1 MRKIKRFKIRK
12 VVYKKLALLILVTV
26 TLASCGAGRS
36 SVSNKASTNLQDEVI
51 QYGRKYIGKPYR
63 YASRGPNSFDC
74 SGYTSFVF
82 KKFGFNLSP
91 SSSGQDEQV
100 PTIRRKE
107 ELKKGDLV
115 FFEGR
120 SRNGR
125 VGHVGIVTD
134 VKRNGEFDF
143 IHASTSRG
151 VIVSKSTEQYY
162 ASRYL
167 RGGRVIEGEQMARAV
182 VDESKQVATKTAK
195 KPRRSKRNG
204 KEFNA
209 YEPATAKKEPQK
221 PSVPTVTPDKAEQNP
236 IIQNEKSAEVA
247 EVLAEEQESEQ
258 IIIVQTDSTKNPQL
272 PQRNVDTQ
280 EQEQDSI
287 NNIVFQAVTRPDTLS
302 VPKPVV
308 QTVQQDST
316 TTSIVQHTVKMG
328 ETLYSISRQYNCS
341 VEQLKQW
348 NPQLGS
354 VLKTGETLNIHP

>member
-1 MRKIKRFKIRK
+1 M
-12 VVYKKLALLILVTV
+12 YKKIALLILITV
-26 TLASCGAGRS
+26 TLASCGAGRTA
-36 SVSNKASTNLQDEVI
+36 VSNKKTSSALQDDVI

-63 YASRGPNSFDC
+63 YAAKGPNSFDC

-91 SSSGQDEQV
+91 SSAGQDQQV
-100 PTIRRKE
+100 PTVRRKE
-107 ELKKGDLV
+107 ELVKGDLV

-134 VKRNGEFDF
+134 VKANGEFDF

-167 RGGRVIEGEQMARAV
+167 RGGRVIENEQMARAV
-182 VDESKQVATKTAK
+182 VDESKQVAAKTTK
-195 KPRRSKRNG
+195 KPRQPKRNN

-221 PSVPTVTPDKAEQNP
+221 PSVPKITPDKSEQQEP
-236 IIQNEKSAEVA
+236 IIQNEKSAAVA
-247 EVLAEEQESEQ
+247 EVLAEEKESEQ
-258 IIIVQTDSTKNPQL
+258 IIIVQTDSTKTPQL
-272 PQRNVDTQ
+272 TDNTTAKE
-280 EQEQDSI
+280 EQQDSI
-287 NNIVFQAVTRPDTLS
+287 NSIVFQAVTRPDK
-302 VPKPVV
+302 VRIPEPVV
-308 QTVQQDST
+308 RTAPADSL
-316 TTSIVQHTVKMG
+316 SAALHHTVKPG

-341 VEQLKQW
+341 VEQLRQW
-348 NPQLGS
+348 NPQMS
-354 VLKTGETLNIHP
+354 SSLKAGEKLTVRP

>member
-1 MRKIKRFKIRK
+1 MKHPKEI
-12 VVYKKLALLILVTV
+12 VYKKIALLIFVEA

-36 SVSNKASTNLQDEVI
+36 TVSNKKASSTLQDEVI
-51 QYGRKYIGKPYR
+51 QYGKKYIGKPYR
-63 YASRGPNSFDC
+63 YASKGPNSFDC

-82 KKFGFNLSP
+82 KKFGYNLSP
-91 SSSGQDEQV
+91 SSSGQDQQV

-120 SRNGR
+120 SHNGR

-134 VKRNGEFDF
+134 VKSNGEFEF

-167 RGGRVIEGEQMARAV
+167 RGGRVIEGEQMARDV
-182 VDESKQVATKTAK
+182 VKESKQVAATTKK
-195 KPRRSKRNG
+195 QRQPKRRGN

-221 PSVPTVTPDKAEQNP
+221 PTVPTVTPDKSKQQEP
-236 IIQNEKSAEVA
+236 IIINEQSAAVA
-247 EVLAEEQESEQ
+247 EVLAEEQESEE

-272 PQRNVDTQ
+272 AQRNIDTQ
-280 EQEQDSI
+280 KKEQDSI
-287 NNIVFQAVTRPDTLS
+287 NNVVIQAINRPDTLS
-302 VPKPVV
+302 VPEPVV

-316 TTSIVQHTVKMG
+316 AAAAIHHTVKMG

-348 NPQLGS
+348 NPQLGN
-354 VLKTGETLNIHP
+354 VLKTGETLNIRP